1 MAQRKK
7 LGFIIFGAL
16 LLIGGLYYGT
26 TSHQVNFQS
35 VGKGTVAHYLF
46 SGDHGSAYLQMSG
59 SNDVYIVPSFL
70 DTTYFKGSNTL
81 QAGDTISF
89 VYRTDGTTYVD
100 STDGNTRLAG
110 DAYTIIEL
118 TYYAPD
124 GNERIAEDSSYG
136 DNPNG
141 FYQNNW
147 PTSGIFGA
155 VGLFI
160 LLVILLL
167 SLSKKRANVS
177 MPKE

>member
-7 LGFIIFGAL
+7 LVFIIFGTL
-16 LLIGGLYYGT
+16 LLMGGLYYGT

-46 SGDHGSAYLQMSG
+46 SGNHGSAYLQMSG
-59 SNDVYIVPSFL
+59 SDDVYIVPSFL
-70 DTTYFKGSNTL
+70 NTTYFKGSDTL

-89 VYRTDGTTYVD
+89 VYRTDGTTYID
-100 STDGNTRLAG
+100 STDGNTHLSG
-110 DAYTIIEL
+110 DAYSIIEL

-124 GNERIAEDSSYG
+124 GNERIAEDSAYG

-147 PTSGIFGA
+147 PTGGEFGA

-160 LLVILLL
+160 LLVTLLL
-167 SLSKKRANVS
+167 SIRKKRVNFN